1 MNDSR
6 QHILFLIMGRNV
18 PSSKFRVLAYLPL
31 LDREGWTYDIVAGGM
46 GLIQKLR
53 ILKRAPEY
61 RVIFIQKKLMP
72 VHYVH
77 LLRWRNPRL
86 IYDFDDALY
95 ASEPTGKRF
104 RVKKPGAPYTKHC
117 LKRIIQA
124 ADHVIAGNDTLAL
137 HAGPQAKT
145 MTVLPT
151 PVVVPEMLP
160 DRKAKGDGPV
170 IGWIGTGRNLV
181 YLDGIR
187 DVIRAVAHRYPQVRW
202 RVISSKPY
210 RLDGVPI
217 QNVRW
222 EASTADQALSEFD
235 IGLMPLT
242 DDPWSRGK
250 CSFKVLQYM
259 AAGIPTI
266 ASPVGMNTELI
277 RDGVTGCLAGGSVE
291 WMKALT
297 ALIDNSAL
305 RAQLGK
311 NGYRFVKE
319 RFALDVCWEKMKGVL
334 EPYLNSGMV

>member
-1 MNDSR
+1 MKKKLLIITNNPERASFRQRIGVYLGRLKESGIDCRVEKLPRGFFQRLKLFRLAGEFDGVFVHKKRFNFFDSLWLR
-6 QHILFLIMGRNV
+6 KY
-18 PSSKFRVLAYLPL
+18 SSKV
-31 LDREGWTYDIVAGGM
+31 
-46 GLIQKLR
+46 
-53 ILKRAPEY
+53 
-61 RVIFIQKKLMP
+61 
-72 VHYVH
+72 
-77 LLRWRNPRL
+77 

-104 RVKKPGAPYTKHC
+104 RVKKPGAPYTKRC

-124 ADHVIAGNDTLAL
+124 ADHVIAGNDTLAIY
-137 HAGPQAKT
+137 AGSLAKT

-151 PVVVPEMLP
+151 PVVVPETLP
-160 DRKAKGDGPV
+160 EKKAEEDGPV

-202 RVISSKPY
+202 RVISSEPFC
-210 RLDGVPI
+210 LDGVPI

-222 EASTADQALSEFD
+222 EASTADRALSEFD

-277 RDGVTGCLAGGSVE
+277 RDGVTGCLAGESEE
-291 WMKALT
+291 WIIALT

-305 RAQLGK
+305 RARLGK

-319 RFALDVCWEKMKGVL
+319 RFTLDVCWQKMKGVL
-334 EPYLNSGMV
+334 EPYMNSRMV